1 MDKYFVIKKDELSK
15 HTHRFSRE
23 SVEVAVKLIELA
35 RAEKGKKPNSYIVI
49 NRDEPYA
56 DQVIQIMKQHGH
68 DIND

>member
-1 MDKYFVIKKDELSK
+1 MDKYFVIKKDELSRY
-15 HTHRFSRE
+15 THRFSRE
-23 SVEVAVKLIELA
+23 AVETAVKLIELS

-56 DQVIQIMKQHGH
+56 DQVIEIMKQHGH